1 MPLQSDTYR
10 ETALKMIREGK
21 SLFVTGKAGT
31 GKTTLLRTIVEDA
44 KTSKKNVAVLAPTGV
59 AAMNAGGVTI
69 HSFLKLPT
77 SIYLPGMKVQG
88 LYKLDFEGISV
99 VRQLDM
105 IIIDEISMVRCDLL
119 DAIDDVLRHYRNNK
133 KDFGGIQM
141 VFMGDLY
148 QLMPVAEDEDWE
160 KLKGVYE
167 SSYFFSSKVFKQMK
181 CPMLELKKVYRQTNS
196 DFVDLLNDVRRGRVT
211 PSEMEMLTK
220 RYQKTAPEDVQTIRL
235 TTHNYRARKYN
246 QERLETLTTPIEEYK
261 AYIEGYFPTEDY
273 PTRYVLELRKGARVM
288 FIRND
293 NLHRYVNGSLG
304 TVCCVEEGYIL
315 VKLDTGNTIS
325 VERCLWEKL
334 QYRVDKKTKTIV
346 TSVLGTF
353 KQYPLKLAWA
363 VTIHKSQGLTFDK
376 VVIDAGKA
384 FTYGQVYVALSRC
397 RTFSGI
403 TLVSPITPKI
413 VKTDPI
419 VDCFMRGIK
428 SVVAEKTSP
437 VRKKTEADNREDV
450 LRLTRLMVKEN
461 FSLEE
466 MAKQRNER
474 IEIIY
479 SHVATLIE
487 RGEANALDFIDRESY
502 NTIVNVFRAKGINTL
517 LMKVKNLS
525 GLDIDFGKI
534 QMIKAQLVR
543 LGGDDPTVQTKEV
556 RQREK
561 EESWIK
567 KARRILRK

>member
-1 MPLQSDTYR
+1 MLLQSDTYR

-119 DAIDDVLRHYRNNK
+119 DAIDDVLRHYRNSK
-133 KDFGGIQM
+133 KDFGGVQM

-181 CPMLELKKVYRQTNS
+181 CQMLELKKVYRQTNS

-220 RYQKTAPEDVQTIRL
+220 RYQKTAPEDDQTIRL

-304 TVCCVEEGYIL
+304 TVCCVEEGYIS

-353 KQYPLKLAWA
+353 RQYPLKLAWA

-403 TLVSPITPKI
+403 TLVSPIAPRI

-487 RGEANALDFIDRESY
+487 RGEANALNFIDRESY
-502 NTIVNVFRAKGINTL
+502 NTIVNVYRAKGINTP

-525 GLDIDFGKI
+525 GLDVDFGKI

-543 LGGDDPTVQTKEV
+543 LGGDDPTVPTKEV
-556 RQREK
+556 LQREK

-567 KARRILRK
+567 KARRILKK